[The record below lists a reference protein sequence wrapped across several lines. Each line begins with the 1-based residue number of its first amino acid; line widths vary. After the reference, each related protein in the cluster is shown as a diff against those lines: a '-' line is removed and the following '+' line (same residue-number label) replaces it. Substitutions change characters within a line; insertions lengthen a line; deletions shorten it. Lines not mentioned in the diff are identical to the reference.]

1 MQRTFTEGD
10 FIFTEHNLDTKEDE
24 MQERRPTRE
33 KLQQQK
39 GNNVDQK
46 IQNLFKRNLN
56 EQDNG
61 DGGDG
66 VFNKFV
72 AFDVKPKGVQP
83 SKRTDSVPS
92 AAVSKAPSIPLKNN
106 SEKSII
112 YAPFNSSFTDFDEDQ
127 PQLFKWP
134 PEVLEL
140 MQPKRSKII
149 KFSKRCRDLNRE
161 YEENNNADLD
171 NGVYNAFVN
180 EQELE
185 AERQQQEMMLA
196 ANTSDQNKLNTSVC
210 SPSERHG
217 PDGDRAKP
225 GNNSAEGSPDRKKDG
240 SNRPQNIVLNLD
252 GLHGKD

>member
-24 MQERRPTRE
+24 MQARETTRE
-33 KLQQQK
+33 KAQQK
-39 GNNVDQK
+39 EK
-46 IQNLFKRNLN
+46 ILNLFKNN
-56 EQDNG
+56 PHDQANG
-61 DGGDG
+61 DASDG
-66 VFNKFV
+66 VFNKFE
-72 AFDVKPKGVQP
+72 AFDVKPKGVQG
-83 SKRTDSVPS
+83 SLADEKAS
-92 AAVSKAPSIPLKNN
+92 AAPSQPSIPLKNC

-134 PEVLEL
+134 AEVLEL

-185 AERQQQEMMLA
+185 AERQQQEELLLA
-196 ANTSDQNKLNTSVC
+196 AQGNQENKLN
-210 SPSERHG
+210 
-217 PDGDRAKP
+217 
-225 GNNSAEGSPDRKKDG
+225 NSLCG
-240 SNRPQNIVLNLD
+240 V
-252 GLHGKD
+252 